1 MTQEYC
7 YSYYEDGPFVLDV
20 KEAVADGIACLY
32 EIEFE
37 EIKRDGKISI
47 FRGVVRKPK
56 PSAYFGKWGV
66 ETLLENMN
74 CAAGDDAGEAAED
87 FAMYVPQEAQARLRK
102 LIEDW
107 CDEELECSFYCVDS
121 VEEIVVELDTLTPEE

>member
-7 YSYYEDGPFVLDV
+7 YSYHEDGPFTQDMQ
-20 KEAVADGIACLY
+20 EAVADGVGGMD
-32 EIEFE
+32 ENEFE
-37 EIKRDGKISI
+37 EIKREGKISI
-47 FRGVVRKPK
+47 FRGVVRQAK

-66 ETLLENMN
+66 ENLLENMN

-102 LIEDW
+102 MIEDW

-121 VEEIVVELDTLTPEE
+121 VEEIVVELDTNDL